1 MIGIIL
7 GLIVGG
13 WIVFITIT
21 ALSQWVDSINDFNEL
36 MDYCNELSD
45 EVEELRELMKKKS
58 NKR

>member
-13 WIVFITIT
+13 WIAFITIT